1 MDIGDTLITAPSSVC
16 RTMAGAYE
24 ALPVLYAT
32 LRVASAAPAS
42 QGMALVL
49 LVLATARAR
58 GQKSR
63 CATTL
68 ALPVCLA
75 AAAAAAAGTAT
86 HDRFDALARAATA
99 GSAAA
104 AWANAG
110 SAAERCA
117 AALAAVVA
125 VAAAERSLPAALLLV
140 GAQALAWRRL
150 AATVASAAERRGEL
164 DLVAQILAACVADG
178 VSLAPAADGAAVL
191 ARYAPLGAAVALL
204 ASGGGVPR
212 PGLGRRVARVAGLYG
227 FVVAA
232 GLRRGVAFEPASYV
246 AAFVARPG
254 RVALLLYW
262 AAALAAGVAAAA
274 ASARPKVERRKI
286 FHLLAVALFVPGAA
300 VDAPCL
306 SLAYGGALALLLVA
320 EDLRLDTAPPF
331 HAALGAFYAKFL
343 DDRDGGAA
351 APNGGAAR
359 APAALT
365 HVYLLLGCALPH
377 WLADALAADG
387 AERRALRVGGVLVL
401 GVGDAAAAVVGSRYG
416 KRTWP
421 GTRRTFLGSAAFF
434 FATAAAA
441 AADGAARRA
450 PAVIPVSAI
459 AAVAALEAVAAQV
472 DNLTLPLFY
481 AALVLR

>member
-1 MDIGDTLITAPSSVC
+1 
-16 RTMAGAYE
+16 MAGAYE

-42 QGMALVL
+42 QGVALVL

-75 AAAAAAAGTAT
+75 AAATAAAAGTAT

-140 GAQALAWRRL
+140 GAQALARRRL

-164 DLVAQILAACVADG
+164 DLVAQILGAAAADG
-178 VSLAPAADGAAVL
+178 VSLAPARDGAAVL

-204 ASGGGVPR
+204 AGGGGAPR

-274 ASARPKVERRKI
+274 ASTRPKVERRKI

-351 APNGGAAR
+351 APGGGAAR

-450 PAVIPVSAI
+450 PVAIPVSAIPVSAI

>member
-1 MDIGDTLITAPSSVC
+1 
-16 RTMAGAYE
+16 MAGAYE

-42 QGMALVL
+42 QGVALVL

-75 AAAAAAAGTAT
+75 AAAAAAVAGTAT

-125 VAAAERSLPAALLLV
+125 VAAAERCLPAVLLLV
-140 GAQALAWRRL
+140 GAQALARRRL

-164 DLVAQILAACVADG
+164 DLVAQILAASAADG

-191 ARYAPLGAAVALL
+191 ARYAPLGAAAALL
-204 ASGGGVPR
+204 AGGGGAPR

-351 APNGGAAR
+351 PDGGAAR

>member
-1 MDIGDTLITAPSSVC
+1 
-16 RTMAGAYE
+16 MAGAYE

-68 ALPVCLA
+68 ALPVCLAA

-140 GAQALAWRRL
+140 GAQALARRRL

-164 DLVAQILAACVADG
+164 DLVAQILAAAAADG

-191 ARYAPLGAAVALL
+191 ARYAPLGAAAALL
-204 ASGGGVPR
+204 AGGGGAPR

-343 DDRDGGAA
+343 DDRDGGAP

-450 PAVIPVSAI
+450 PAVVPVSAI